1 MHMLAPVNHILG
13 LTNIRRIRTLPVN
26 GNVLVRVGQRVNASD
41 VIAEAQIATR
51 HVLVDVRRAMGGA
64 TAAQVDK
71 TIVRAEGDKLQQ
83 GDVIAET
90 GGIFSRIVRAPSN
103 CTIAM
108 ISGGR
113 VLLAVETQPLQL
125 LATIPGVVTD
135 LHPERGATIETN
147 GALIQGAWGN
157 GRVAE
162 GLMIPLLKT
171 PDEELTTEMLEV
183 SLRGAVVVGGFCRS
197 ADVLRAGAQLP
208 LRGLVLASMTADLL
222 ALAAGLEYPIVV
234 LEGFGRVPLND
245 ATFQLI
251 TTSEKRDASL
261 NAVFNP
267 PMGEKPELIL
277 PLPAVG
283 QPSAATTYF
292 APDQTVRIQGEPYRG
307 KIGVIVQIRPGMTV
321 LPNGLRAPAADVRLD
336 RDSAVIVPL
345 ANLEV
350 IE

>member
-1 MHMLAPVNHILG
+1 MLAPVNHILG
-13 LTNIRRIRTLPVN
+13 LTNIRRTRLLPVS

-41 VIAEAQIATR
+41 VIAEAQVATR
-51 HVLVDVRRAMGGA
+51 HVLLDVRRAMGGT
-64 TAAQVDK
+64 TAAAAEK

-83 GDVIAET
+83 GDIIAET
-90 GGIFSRIVRAPSN
+90 GGVFARILRAPAN
-103 CTIAM
+103 GTIAM
-108 ISGGR
+108 IAGGR

-162 GLMIPLLKT
+162 GLMIPLLSS
-171 PDEELTTEMLEV
+171 PDAELTSEMLEV
-183 SLRGAVVVGGFCRS
+183 SLRGAVVIGGHCRS
-197 ADVLRAGAQLP
+197 AAVLRAGAELP

-222 ALAAGLEYPIVV
+222 ALAAGLDYPIVV

-245 ATFQLI
+245 VAYQLV

-277 PLPAVG
+277 PLPAQG

-292 APDQTVRIQGEPYRG
+292 APNQSVRIQGDPYRG
-307 KIGVIVQIRPGMTV
+307 KIGVIVQIRPGLTV
-321 LPNGLRAPAADVRLD
+321 LPNGLRAQAADVRLD
-336 RDSAVIVPL
+336 RDSAVTVPL